1 MFPQRCPRLQYRSAG
16 QDINKAVARMLR
28 ARIAMMVV
36 LAAAAGVA
44 RAAGGTVAVAGQD
57 QVSWGQE
64 AWRLEPG
71 ETFQFTVTFAQI
83 PARAWR
89 LVVEGDHVQS
99 DVLIRRV
106 ADGSL
111 LYAARNESRHDVP
124 VPWGRGESIT
134 VALSPGRT
142 GGGLYTVTF
151 FGPPPET
158 LPASY
163 SYRVNRALEAFE
175 AGERVRAR
183 RLCEQALAEDP
194 QDADATALMA
204 AFRSDDRLAVAE
216 ARLAAGD
223 AVGALARCDSLLAGD
238 PVLPDW
244 AHGRLQRCRGEALQT
259 LARPFEALDA
269 FTLSL
274 AYSTSPRDRAEVH
287 LRLGRLFR
295 ALDNPAQAREAF
307 GLARREGLPP
317 DLDAEAARALAD
329 LAAPEPGKD

>member
-1 MFPQRCPRLQYRSAG
+1 MLRTRMAVMAAALVVGPARAVPPPAAPPASPAAVGPAGAATAPSAG
-16 QDINKAVARMLR
+16 P
-28 ARIAMMVV
+28 
-36 LAAAAGVA
+36 LA
-44 RAAGGTVAVAGQD
+44 
-57 QVSWGQE
+57 SWGQE
-64 AWRLEPG
+64 TWRLEPG

-89 LVVEGDHVQS
+89 LVVEGDHVLS
-99 DVLIRRV
+99 DLLIRRV

-111 LYAARNESRHDVP
+111 LYAGRNESRHEVP
-124 VPWGRGESIT
+124 VPWGRGESIA

-151 FGPPPET
+151 LGPPPDA

-175 AGERVRAR
+175 AGERAQAR

-194 QDADATALMA
+194 QDADATALLA
-204 AFRSDDRLAVAE
+204 AFRREDRLAVAE
-216 ARLAAGD
+216 GRLAAGD
-223 AVGALARCDSLLAGD
+223 AAGALARCDSLLAGD
-238 PVLPDW
+238 PALPDW
-244 AHGRLQRCRGEALQT
+244 AHGRLQRCRGEALQA

-269 FTLSL
+269 FTQ
-274 AYSTSPRDRAEVH
+274 AVARGPTPRDRAEAH

-295 ALDNPAQAREAF
+295 TLDNPAQAREAF

-317 DLDAEAARALAD
+317 ELDAEAARALAELD
-329 LAAPEPGKD
+329 SPEPRKD

>member
-1 MFPQRCPRLQYRSAG
+1 M
-16 QDINKAVARMLR
+16 MLR
-28 ARIAMMVV
+28 AWMAMMVM
-36 LAAAAGVA
+36 LATAVGVA
-44 RAAGGTVAVAGQD
+44 RAADDGPAPAARPL
-57 QVSWGQE
+57 VSWGQE
-64 AWRLEPG
+64 TWRLEPG

-111 LYAARNESRHDVP
+111 FYAARNESRHDVP
-124 VPWGRGESIT
+124 VPWGRGESIA

-151 FGPPPET
+151 LGPPPEA
-158 LPASY
+158 LPTSY

-175 AGERVRAR
+175 AGDRVRAR
-183 RLCEQALAEDP
+183 RLCEQALTEDP

-204 AFRSDDRLAVAE
+204 AFRRDDRLAVAE

-223 AVGALARCDSLLAGD
+223 AAGALARCDSLLAGD
-238 PVLPDW
+238 LALPDW
-244 AHGRLQRCRGEALQT
+244 AHGRLQRCRGEALQA

-269 FTLSL
+269 FTLGL
-274 AYSTSPRDRAEVH
+274 ALSTTPRDRAEAH

-295 ALDNPAQAREAF
+295 VLDNPAQAREAF

-317 DLDAEAARALAD
+317 DLDAEAARALAE
-329 LAAPEPGKD
+329 LEPPEPGKD